1 MKRAILIITVLFIA
15 VISTACINNF
25 AVQELNNKAQMYLN
39 NGDYEAAIDR
49 LQASLD
55 LDSTIYET
63 NYNLGVAYIK
73 ANKYKEAIDVL
84 KKAAEINPE
93 RSDSYYSL
101 AVAQESYAHQL
112 LNMNIQSSNEN
123 NNLSEDDMDETETDM
138 KTADDTVLSM
148 SPERRKITARELY
161 ASAMS
166 SYKTYL
172 EKAPDA
178 KDKEQVDSEIKSL
191 EEEIRQLG
199 QCE

>member
-25 AVQELNNKAQMYLN
+25 AVQELNNKAQVYLN

-73 ANKYKEAIDVL
+73 ANKYKEAIGVL

-93 RSDSYYSL
+93 RADSYYSL
-101 AVAQESYAHQL
+101 AVAQESYGQKL
-112 LNMNIQSSNEN
+112 LNMSTKASSEDNSIEN
-123 NNLSEDDMDETETDM
+123 NDDYDTEKESADEDEALSVEQ
-138 KTADDTVLSM
+138 
-148 SPERRKITARELY
+148 RKAKAVELY
-161 ASAMS
+161 NDAVA
-166 SYKTYL
+166 SYKKYL

-178 KDKEQVDSEIKSL
+178 KDKDDINNEINSL
-191 EEEIRQLG
+191 EEEINKLG
-199 QCE
+199 LGE